1 MVMQRRLRQYIEYY
15 AQKNKNDRDDSIKKS
30 EELKRTLEM
39 VTANLK
45 NGETRTCSR
54 KGVLRT
60 GESCRFNNNCTYPNC
75 LA

>member
-1 MVMQRRLRQYIEYY
+1 MVMKRSLRRDIEYY
-15 AQKNKNDRDDSIKKS
+15 AQNNKNDRDDSIKKS

-39 VTANLK
+39 VTAQLK
-45 NGETRTCSR
+45 SGETRTCSR